1 MQEPFVKVSE
11 VEYQVLL
18 GGKYVSISTPFEK
31 VSQIFNLY
39 ISLGGVLDPAT
50 GEVQTDII
58 TLVGSFKAVANLLL
72 TQHDEEGK
80 VVKEGNCAALATSD
94 VITLFK
100 LANELIMVFTKE
112 LERSLAPTQSQN
124 AAEEKTQK

>member
-18 GGKYVSISTPFEK
+18 SGKYVSIATPFEK

-39 ISLGGVLDPAT
+39 ISLGGVIDPTT

-80 VVKEGNCAALATSD
+80 VVKEGNCASLATSD

-100 LANELIMVFTKE
+100 LANELITVFTKA
-112 LERSLAPTQSQN
+112 LETSLAPTPNQN
-124 AAEEKTQK
+124 AVEEKTQK

>member
-31 VSQIFNLY
+31 VSPIFNLY